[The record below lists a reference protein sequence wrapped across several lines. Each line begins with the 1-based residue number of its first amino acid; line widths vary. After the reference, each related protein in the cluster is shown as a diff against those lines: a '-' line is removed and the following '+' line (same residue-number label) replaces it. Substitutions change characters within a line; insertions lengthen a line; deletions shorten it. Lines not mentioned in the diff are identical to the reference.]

1 MQSTHG
7 ATTASRRS
15 FFSRTNTHR
24 TTRRTDPVNSIEP
37 LRFRTTLAPW
47 LITAMVCGALCGV
60 TGALLSMYYV
70 PSADM
75 ARDGVG
81 RTLSIVEASS
91 DVVVGPYGD
100 TLALAE
106 QRALVPDSS
115 GLGISLARAS
125 VDVHIY
131 NATGGMMIRLVH
143 RASAFG
149 LMVAIVG
156 MLVVMVW
163 NGQYAHR
170 YAWPATVATLLVC
183 GGALW
188 MGMQLPDGT
197 YAAASH
203 GVVRAAIDD
212 GMALGWLVEFMGGG
226 SDMIPQRLSRLYT
239 IHGLIALGIV
249 ALWLWWLWGQW
260 GARTTGRTTLFV
272 AILIMSVALMISWN
286 EPNGHA
292 AWYPFRLASVLQSW
306 FGSELASYIVVGT
319 IVGLASVP
327 WWSSSNPLSA
337 RVFVVILVLAWL
349 VAMVV

>member
-1 MQSTHG
+1 
-7 ATTASRRS
+7 
-15 FFSRTNTHR
+15 
-24 TTRRTDPVNSIEP
+24 
-37 LRFRTTLAPW
+37 
-47 LITAMVCGALCGV
+47 
-60 TGALLSMYYV
+60 MYYV
-70 PSADM
+70 PSVEL
-75 ARDGVG
+75 ARDGAG
-81 RTLSIVEASS
+81 RTLSIVESGS
-91 DVVVGPYGD
+91 DVVVGPNGD
-100 TLALAE
+100 TLALAW

-115 GLGISLARAS
+115 GLGVSLARAS

-131 NATGGMMIRLVH
+131 NAIGGMMVRLVH

-170 YAWPATVATLLVC
+170 CAWLGTVATLLTC

-212 GMALGWLVEFMGGG
+212 GMALGWLVEYVGGG
-226 SDMIPQRLSRLYT
+226 SDVIPQRLSRLYT
-239 IHGLIALGIV
+239 IHGLIAFGIV

-260 GARTTGRTTLFV
+260 GTQTIGKKAPIV
-272 AILIMSVALMISWN
+272 AISMMSVALMISWN
-286 EPNGHA
+286 EPSGHA

-319 IVGLASVP
+319 FVGLTLLP
-327 WWSSSNPLSA
+327 WWNGSNPLSA